1 MKLSGTWLE
10 AAKTQAVFQSLTAE
24 GHTVLAVG
32 GCVRNA
38 LMGVPVSD
46 VDMATDAEPNTVQ
59 RLAEAAGLKAVPTG
73 IDHGTLT
80 IVSGGTGYE
89 VTTFRA
95 DTETD
100 GRHAIVRFSTDM
112 AEDAARRDFTMNALY
127 AEADGTVRDPLG
139 GLPDLKARRVRFIG
153 DATARITEDYLRILR
168 FFRFAAWYGD
178 PDLGFDAEALAAIAD
193 TLDGLTGLSRE
204 RVGSEV
210 MKLLAARDP
219 APAVGSMQQTGVLN
233 MILPG
238 SDGRALGPLVHLEQN
253 VETPPNALR
262 RLAALGVFDGA
273 PLRLSKKDQRQLA
286 LYQSLISSSA
296 TPEELGYRHGFTLA
310 RDALLLRAV
319 MLDLPL
325 SPDALNAADRGARAT
340 FPVKSRDLMPDYQGA
355 ALGEQLRA
363 LEDRWIASGFT
374 LSKPEL
380 LT

>member
-1 MKLSGTWLE
+1 MKVTGPWLE
-10 AAKTQAVFQSLTAE
+10 AAKTQAVFQALTAE

-38 LMGVPVSD
+38 LMDVPVSD
-46 VDMATDAEPNTVQ
+46 VDMATDARPETVQ

-100 GRHAIVRFSTDM
+100 GRRAVVQFSTDM

-127 AEADGTVRDPLG
+127 AEADGTLRDPLD
-139 GLPDLKARRVRFIG
+139 GLSDLKARRVRFIG

-178 PDLGFDAEALAAIAD
+178 PELGFDADALAAIAD

-204 RVGSEV
+204 RVGAEM

-219 APAVGSMQQTGVLN
+219 APSVGSMQQTGVLN
-233 MILPG
+233 AILPG
-238 SDGRALGPLVHLEQN
+238 SDGRALAPLVHLEQTM
-253 VETPPNALR
+253 ETPPSALR
-262 RLAALGVFDGA
+262 RLAALGVFDGTS
-273 PLRLSKKDQRQLA
+273 LRLSKKDLRQLG

-296 TPEELGYRHGFTLA
+296 APAELGYRNGFTLA

-319 MLDLPL
+319 LLESPL
-325 SPDALNAADRGARAT
+325 LPDALTAAEQGARET
-340 FPVKSRDLMPDYQGA
+340 FPVKSRDLMPEYEGV
-355 ALGEQLRA
+355 ALGDKLRA
-363 LEDRWIASGFT
+363 LEDQWIASGFA
-374 LSKPEL
+374 LGKSDL
-380 LT
+380 LD

>member
-1 MKLSGTWLE
+1 MKVTGPWLE
-10 AAKTQAVFQSLTAE
+10 AAKTQTVFQALTAE

-38 LMGVPVSD
+38 LMDVPVSD
-46 VDMATDAEPNTVQ
+46 VDMATDARPETVQ

-100 GRHAIVRFSTDM
+100 GRRAVVQFSTDM

-127 AEADGTVRDPLG
+127 AEADGTLRDPLD

-178 PDLGFDAEALAAIAD
+178 PDLGFDADALAAIAG

-204 RVGSEV
+204 RVGAEM

-219 APAVGSMQQTGVLN
+219 APSVGSMQQTGVLTA
-233 MILPG
+233 ILPG
-238 SDGRALGPLVHLEQN
+238 SDGRALAPLVHLEQTM
-253 VETPPNALR
+253 ETPPSALR
-262 RLAALGVFDGA
+262 RLAALGVFDGTS
-273 PLRLSKKDQRQLA
+273 LRLSKKDLRQLG

-296 TPEELGYRHGFTLA
+296 SPAELGYRHGFTLA

-319 MLDLPL
+319 LLESPL
-325 SPDALNAADRGARAT
+325 LPDALTTAEQGARET
-340 FPVKSRDLMPDYQGA
+340 FPVKSRDLIPEYEGV
-355 ALGEQLRA
+355 ALGDKLRA
-363 LEDRWIASGFT
+363 LEDRWIASGFA
-374 LSKPEL
+374 LGKSDL
-380 LT
+380 LD

>member
-1 MKLSGTWLE
+1 MKVTGAWLE
-10 AAKTQAVFQSLTAE
+10 AAKTQAVFRALAAE

-46 VDMATDAEPNTVQ
+46 VDMATDAEPMTAQ

-219 APAVGSMQQTGVLN
+219 GPAVGSMQQTGVLN
-233 MILPG
+233 TILPG
-238 SDGRALGPLVHLEQN
+238 SDGRALAPLVHLEQS

-262 RLAALGVFDGA
+262 RLAVLGVFDGTS
-273 PLRLSKKDQRQLA
+273 LRLSKKDQRHLA

-296 TPEELGYRHGFTLA
+296 TPEELGYRHGFALA

-319 MLDLPL
+319 MLETPL
-325 SPDALNAADRGARAT
+325 APDALQAADRGARAT
-340 FPVKSRDLMPDYQGA
+340 FPIKSRDLMPDYQGA
-355 ALGEQLRA
+355 ALGEKLRT
-363 LEDRWIASGFT
+363 LEDRWIASGFS
-374 LSKPEL
+374 LSKPDL
-380 LT
+380 LA